1 MATDATTRAEIN
13 EVLDEFRTAVAAQD
27 VGRLL
32 SQFAP
37 DADVVSI
44 GTGAAEWYVGRDA
57 MRDGLERD
65 FDGASAFTVDFAPP
79 IVTAVGDVAWL
90 AAGFVVVGMAFL
102 GYFAAHGRLEDLWLA
117 TIAYN
122 LQYSRETYRGALHAL
137 GYLTFPINRARVDLL
152 WYLGG
157 VGVLVLIAAF
167 RRHPFTWPLV
177 GWSMP
182 PTRLSSVVLPLP
194 DGPIRAT

>member
-13 EVLDEFRTAVAAQD
+13 DVLDEFRTAVAAQD

-44 GTGAAEWYVGRDA
+44 GTGATEWYVGRDA

-90 AAGFVVVGMAFL
+90 AAGFNGRALIEGADVRL
-102 GYFAAHGRLEDLWLA
+102 HGRLTA
-117 TIAYN
+117 
-122 LQYSRETYRGALHAL
+122 
-137 GYLTFPINRARVDLL
+137 
-152 WYLGG
+152 
-157 VGVLVLIAAF
+157 VLV
-167 RRHPFTWPLV
+167 RRNGRWRFVQTHTSIPFGETW
-177 GWSMP
+177 G
-182 PTRLSSVVLPLP
+182 
-194 DGPIRAT
+194 A